1 MPGHPVLQCVTRASY
16 CTNCTLCVCSGAA
29 ARRGGRGNSSSNK
42 QRYTTSRGAPY
53 HVDLRKQAEKRV
65 MRLLATKQV
74 SDAVAGGHMLLL
86 TTAREDFTAAKVS
99 ILLT

>member
-1 MPGHPVLQCVTRASY
+1 
-16 CTNCTLCVCSGAA
+16 
-29 ARRGGRGNSSSNK
+29 
-42 QRYTTSRGAPY
+42 
-53 HVDLRKQAEKRV
+53 

-99 ILLT
+99 TYLYS